1 MLKVQELEDA
11 ENYGTAAAAVL
22 LKDKFVF
29 VKVGKMWELILEK
42 ENSILIYF
50 IIG

>member
-1 MLKVQELEDA
+1 MLKVQEFEDA
-11 ENYGTAAAAVL
+11 ENYGTAAVL
-22 LKDKFVF
+22 LKDKFVS
-29 VKVGKMWELILEK
+29 VKVGKMWELMLEK

>member
-11 ENYGTAAAAVL
+11 ENYGTAAAVL
-22 LKDKFVF
+22 LKDKFVS
-29 VKVGKMWELILEK
+29 VKVGKIWELILEK